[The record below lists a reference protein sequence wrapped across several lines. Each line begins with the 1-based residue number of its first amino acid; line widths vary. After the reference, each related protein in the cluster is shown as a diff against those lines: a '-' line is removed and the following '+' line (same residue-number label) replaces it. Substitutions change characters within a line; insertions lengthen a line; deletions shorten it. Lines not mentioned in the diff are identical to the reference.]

1 MENYAYFYNSDNG
14 DRVYDADSMTDW
26 LLPFFTTGVFN
37 GQLQVTANENMTI
50 TVSGG
55 YCNIAGKVKHF
66 VSATTFDLE
75 TASGTLNR
83 IDNVIL
89 RRDDTQ
95 RDIYLMIEKGGNA
108 QNPTAPELT
117 RNGTIHDLKLA
128 EIYINAGTI
137 AITQANITDTRMD
150 ADVCGWVAATVKEI
164 DFSQITTQFNDFF
177 AIYKNSIAG
186 EYAAFL
192 EEIGATEQ
200 QAQEAYDKMAA
211 SFQNYAE
218 AQQALFDEWFQSMK
232 DQLSEDAAGALQL
245 EIDTLNKKIADLE
258 AKFTQAATAYIGGNI
273 GDYVAG

>member
-37 GQLQVTANENMTI
+37 GQLQVTANDNMTI

-108 QNPTAPELT
+108 QNPTAPDLT
-117 RNGTIHDLKLA
+117 RN
-128 EIYINAGTI
+128 
-137 AITQANITDTRMD
+137 
-150 ADVCGWVAATVKEI
+150 
-164 DFSQITTQFNDFF
+164 
-177 AIYKNSIAG
+177 
-186 EYAAFL
+186 
-192 EEIGATEQ
+192 
-200 QAQEAYDKMAA
+200 
-211 SFQNYAE
+211 
-218 AQQALFDEWFQSMK
+218 
-232 DQLSEDAAGALQL
+232 
-245 EIDTLNKKIADLE
+245 
-258 AKFTQAATAYIGGNI
+258 
-273 GDYVAG
+273 